1 MSCTCSSGV
10 GDTGLTSCLPMNEIT
25 SGLLFQQTYTS
36 AGARNNL
43 AGSSIGTAAYLTGL
57 TQNADETVRIM
68 PLQNLVEVVDER
80 GETTFYTDDTGVNH
94 ELKEGE
100 RVFNGEIII
109 NASPQLY
116 GELNKFK
123 CIQMSVYN
131 VGDKGGIFGDSD
143 TVSEL
148 EGFEIVKGSMS
159 FNFMKKT
166 PAKPAHI
173 KVQFTYADT
182 VDDANLYKYDV
193 TEIEDSAKTLSG
205 LITVNGT
212 VNGTVTASAFTV
224 NLAAIY
230 GSAKTR
236 IAIEDLVVADF
247 TLTET
252 SPTPGATTIT
262 TVVESAV
269 VAGQYLFTVTT
280 TSADVNEL
288 TLSAT
293 GLGKGYRM
301 NSLTITT
308 P

>member
-148 EGFEIVKGSMS
+148 EGFEIAGSDKVFYPAVATIKRGKYVIVKSDEVKNPVAVRYAWRDWVKGTLFDTNLLPASS
-159 FNFMKKT
+159 FRT
-166 PAKPAHI
+166 
-173 KVQFTYADT
+173 DSW
-182 VDDANLYKYDV
+182 DDATRFKR
-193 TEIEDSAKTLSG
+193 
-205 LITVNGT
+205 VNAGH
-212 VNGTVTASAFTV
+212 
-224 NLAAIY
+224 
-230 GSAKTR
+230 GSPEQDHKD
-236 IAIEDLVVADF
+236 IDE
-247 TLTET
+247 
-252 SPTPGATTIT
+252 
-262 TVVESAV
+262 
-269 VAGQYLFTVTT
+269 
-280 TSADVNEL
+280 
-288 TLSAT
+288 
-293 GLGKGYRM
+293 
-301 NSLTITT
+301 
-308 P
+308 